1 MKAKSLRKV
10 LSLLMTL
17 AMLLGM
23 LSVTAFA
30 EDTAPTN
37 IAVYFCTGQTD
48 YSVHEVSDLP
58 AGASVLDA
66 ALAADSTFDINDSTG
81 GVWMYTVNGE
91 LGTVGADDYILESYD
106 FVAFYK
112 VSDYKTTSI
121 VSPTTYS
128 TMIDSSYTSSGRWCG
143 IYFENHPQAVTNGML
158 MNLDSSKS
166 HKELIPVTATEVTGT
181 THQYANKYIVL
192 SADSAAGETRLP
204 SCIPMLA
211 AYVNVYMPRIT
222 DMKTKALAFANAIP
236 TAQLTSASSS
246 ALSSAIS
253 TLNGAKLDEALSAIN
268 SLMNTIAGLDFATD
282 TRLNYME
289 FSDELTVAKAFF
301 SYDYSY
307 TSNGATVTV
316 PYTVKSAT
324 GTPDDVPAVFTIAFT
339 PMSSSATVT
348 VTSADAG
355 VTVST
360 VSSTSCKVMMN
371 ADVVAQ
377 TDPVTLTVTVT
388 NGSYSSDYTL
398 SVKPTREVTSP
409 TASIYAFLPAPGQ
422 FTNEYVTQ
430 GGWGDAYNADG
441 TLKMNNTTGMSL
453 GFFGGYV
460 VYQFDQDVLN
470 SNSNPYG
477 ADFIVY
483 GNAFWGNSEPG
494 CIQVSQDGSTWY
506 DIAGNRY
513 YNSDTVKNFS
523 LTYKNPDVTEDAKTT
538 AAGSNLGSLAAVTY
552 TGSASG
558 TIATNTYHN
567 HSWFP
572 LNANYFSG
580 RYGNAALDKVSALP
594 FASRTIDSGVTGT
607 LTLSGVK
614 LSNVSTS
621 DTAGYG
627 FGYCDVH
634 PNNELGGTVA
644 YNPYQTFSSSSDY
657 STKTAGTS
665 GGDPIDISWAVDGD
679 GNPVNLS
686 YIRYVRIY
694 TGAAQ
699 MNGIFGE
706 ISTES
711 LGVAACTGAG
721 TGLRTA
727 APTVTVDGITVIPG
741 TTSASIPTITYEP
754 DASIT
759 IEASASENHIYVNDV
774 SGVGNATKTIALGE
788 EELIVR
794 VIAQDTTTGNPYIG
808 YIRLVGEY

>member
-37 IAVYFCTGQTD
+37 IAVYVYKNSTT
-48 YSVHEVSDLP
+48 YAVHELGTLS
-58 AGASVLDA
+58 AGAT
-66 ALAADSTFDINDSTG
+66 ALTALNQADSTVDYNDSTG
-81 GVWMYTVNGE
+81 GAWLYTINGR
-91 LGTVGADDYILESYD
+91 LAGMAAGDYKVQDGD
-106 FVAFYK
+106 FLAFYK
-112 VSDYKTTSI
+112 VPDYTQDSLVIPSYFTEWVDENGRIQSYTTSHTLGNDLGMEMSLDFSHPTVKYITASSIYQAKTTSNVTDDGYMFI
-121 VSPTTYS
+121 SASASGHNVLTTCYPVIINQS
-128 TMIDSSYTSSGRWCG
+128 TAWINQVRSQ
-143 IYFENHPQAVTNGML
+143 II
-158 MNLDSSKS
+158 NLCNICNDIS
-166 HKELIPVTATEVTGT
+166 ATEIG
-181 THQYANKYIVL
+181 
-192 SADSAAGETRLP
+192 
-204 SCIPMLA
+204 
-211 AYVNVYMPRIT
+211 
-222 DMKTKALAFANAIP
+222 
-236 TAQLTSASSS
+236 
-246 ALSSAIS
+246 
-253 TLNGAKLDEALSAIN
+253 
-268 SLMNTIAGLDFATD
+268 
-282 TRLNYME
+282 
-289 FSDELTVAKAFF
+289 TVAKNTLDSKVTAVKQNIGQQPAWMMRSALALEDTFASLTYEVDARLDHVAFSGDISVTEPCF
-301 SYDYSY
+301 PY
-307 TSNGATVTV
+307 TTAYTVQSTSVDPTAVPTNFTMTVT
-316 PYTVKSAT
+316 
-324 GTPDDVPAVFTIAFT
+324 
-339 PMSSSATVT
+339 PMDSTATVT
-348 VTSADAG
+348 VTGSDG
-355 VTVST
+355 VTVTGSDNT
-360 VSSTSCKVMMN
+360 KTIILPENATS
-371 ADVVAQ
+371 
-377 TDPVTLTVTVT
+377 TLTVTVT
-388 NGSYSSDYTL
+388 KDGVTKTYTFSL
-398 SVKPTREVTSP
+398 TTPEP
-409 TASIYAFLPAPGQ
+409 ALATASIYAFLPAPGQ

-441 TLKMNNTTGMSL
+441 TLKMNNSTGMSL

-506 DIAGNRY
+506 DIAGSRY
-513 YNSDTVKNFS
+513 YNSDTVKDFS
-523 LTYKNPDVTEDAKTT
+523 LTYQNPNVSEDAGIT
-538 AAGSNLGSLAAVTY
+538 AAGSNLGKLAAVAY
-552 TGSASG
+552 SGSASG
-558 TIATNTYHN
+558 AIATNTYHN

-594 FASRTIDSGVTGT
+594 FASRTIDSGVTDT

-657 STKTAGTS
+657 SAKTAGTS